1 MEKNNLKD
9 AKKYLKFALDEL
21 EELDEDFISFD
32 KLDKIGGLIDS
43 YIYRVLENI
52 DIVDYL
58 TDYEFSITCYNHIE
72 VDSVY
77 LDANDLA
84 GEFDGHDLV
93 ERALEQIAAEEE
105 QEKTNKEKDLEELK
119 NKMDDAK
126 QEKDKTVE

>member
-21 EELDEDFISFD
+21 EELDEDFISSD
-32 KLDKIGGLIDS
+32 KLDRIGGLVDS

-58 TDYEFSITCYNHIE
+58 TDHEFCITYSNQVE
-72 VDSVY
+72 LDDVY
-77 LDANDLA
+77 LDVDDLA
-84 GEFDGHDLV
+84 GQFDGHNLV
-93 ERALEQIAAEEE
+93 AKALDQIAAEEK
-105 QEKTNKEKDLEELK
+105 QEKTNKEKALEELK

>member
-21 EELDEDFISFD
+21 EELDEDFISSD
-32 KLDKIGGLIDS
+32 KLDRIGGLVDS

-52 DIVDYL
+52 DIVDFM
-58 TDYEFSITCYNHIE
+58 TDYELSITYGNHVE
-72 VDSVY
+72 VECVY
-77 LDANDLA
+77 LDIDDLSN
-84 GEFDGHDLV
+84 EFNGHDLV

>member
-21 EELDEDFISFD
+21 EELDEDFISSD

-58 TDYEFSITCYNHIE
+58 TDYEFSITYGNHIE

-93 ERALEQIAAEEE
+93 ERALEQIAAEE
-105 QEKTNKEKDLEELK
+105 KTNKEKALEELK